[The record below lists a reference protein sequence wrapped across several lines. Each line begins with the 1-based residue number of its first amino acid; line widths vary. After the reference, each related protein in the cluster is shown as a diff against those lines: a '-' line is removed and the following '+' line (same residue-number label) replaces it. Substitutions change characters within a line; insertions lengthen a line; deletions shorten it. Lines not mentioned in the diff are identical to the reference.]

1 MIIRKLFEFE
11 NAHIVRFCSSKRC
24 KTSIHGHSYKVEI
37 LLESKYLDN
46 AGMVYDFGLLKDEI
60 KQIIDSFDHAIT
72 LYKDDDEQYLSDMK
86 KHSKRWV
93 MLPVNVSAENFV
105 RVFFVLIDALLKKT
119 KMINGEQGVN
129 LQSIIVH
136 ETRTGYAQ
144 GFKED
149 AYNEFLPKI
158 NLQDIEF
165 SKAIQEEW
173 KNKDFYNQLKDEKFI
188 FINQKEV

>member
-11 NAHIVRFCSSKRC
+11 NAHIVRFCSSSRC
-24 KTSIHGHSYKVEI
+24 KSSIHGHSYKVEV

-46 AGMVYDFGLLKDEI
+46 AGMVYDFGLLKTHMR
-60 KQIIDSFDHAIT
+60 QIIDSFDHAIT
-72 LYKDDDEQYLSDMK
+72 LFNQDDESYLNEMK
-86 KHSKRWV
+86 KYSQRWIS
-93 MLPVNVSAENFV
+93 LPVNVSVENFC
-105 RVFFVLIDALLKKT
+105 RVFFILIDALLKQT

-149 AYNEFLPKI
+149 AYSPTMPKI
-158 NLQDIEF
+158 TLEDIEF
-165 SKAIQEEW
+165 SPAIKAEW
-173 KNKDFYNQLKDEKFI
+173 NDIEFYDKLKNLHI
-188 FINQKEV
+188 FTNPKEV